1 MGSRRS
7 KQPGSKLKDYLT
19 EAGVA
24 KDVKDGSG
32 PTSLL
37 PAGVSELA
45 GLGQARSRTP
55 VPNFWGGHRGATTSS
70 WILRSFQHPG
80 PWTDNPPPTTTC
92 DSASTAL
99 FNLRPTHSIR
109 TLLPLLDNGMFN
121 YPELSTPH
129 DNIQANQ
136 TPPPPSKTARQ
147 TRRPRHARG
156 RLRSFS
162 LLHHLDTIDGASSRL
177 ALLPFHLPPPK
188 PSSHYHYPH
197 STLTD

>member
-1 MGSRRS
+1 MGPAPLHCCL
-7 KQPGSKLKDYLT
+7 PGCQSW
-19 EAGVA
+19 
-24 KDVKDGSG
+24 S
-32 PTSLL
+32 
-37 PAGVSELA
+37 

-80 PWTDNPPPTTTC
+80 PCTDNPPPTTC
-92 DSASTAL
+92 DSASTPL

-109 TLLPLLDNGMFN
+109 TLPPLLDNGMFN
-121 YPELSTPH
+121 YPELSTPMIISKLT
-129 DNIQANQ
+129 N
-136 TPPPPSKTARQ
+136 TPQTARQ

-177 ALLPFHLPPPK
+177 TLLPFHLPPCK
-188 PSSHYHYPH
+188 PSSHYP
-197 STLTD
+197 TPIQP